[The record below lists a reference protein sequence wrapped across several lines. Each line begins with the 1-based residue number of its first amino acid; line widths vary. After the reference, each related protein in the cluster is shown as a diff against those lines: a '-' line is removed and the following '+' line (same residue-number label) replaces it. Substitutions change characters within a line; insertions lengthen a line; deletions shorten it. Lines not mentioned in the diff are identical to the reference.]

1 MKAVFA
7 TGVVGALAIAVFTEI
22 MNVVVTFSVLHH
34 AASYNS
40 WMAM

>member
-7 TGVVGALAIAVFTEI
+7 TGVAGAVAIALFSEVI
-22 MNVVVTFSVLHH
+22 NVVLTFSVLSH